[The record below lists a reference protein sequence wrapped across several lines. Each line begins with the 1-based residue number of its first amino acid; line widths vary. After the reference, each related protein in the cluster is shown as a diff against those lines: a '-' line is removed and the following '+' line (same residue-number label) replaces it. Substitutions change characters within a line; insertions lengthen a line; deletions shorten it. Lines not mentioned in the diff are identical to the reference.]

1 MKNILLCSMHSPLE
15 IFPKKCRF
23 KLFESCLDQYMA
35 KKNRSSNNV
44 VLQSSTLLSFVKL
57 HAKERNNSQHCL
69 TNNVGSAV
77 QTDATTANN
86 VGTCSAL
93 WEGYNP

>member
-23 KLFESCLDQYMA
+23 KLFESCFDHYMA
-35 KKNRSSNNV
+35 KKNRNSNNV
-44 VLQSSTLLSFVKL
+44 VLQSSTVLAFVKL
-57 HAKERNNSQHCL
+57 HAKECNNSQHCL
-69 TNNVGSAV
+69 ANNVGSAG
-77 QTDATTANN
+77 AF
-86 VGTCSAL
+86 SAL